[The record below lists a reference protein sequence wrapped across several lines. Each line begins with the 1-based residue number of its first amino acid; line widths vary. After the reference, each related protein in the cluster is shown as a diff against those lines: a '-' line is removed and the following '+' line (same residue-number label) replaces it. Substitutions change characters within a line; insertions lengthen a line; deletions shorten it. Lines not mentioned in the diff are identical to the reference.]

1 MLLPEPL
8 FHVALFVLRGAYR
21 FWTINKKDREPQIVC
36 TRPFLL
42 AGRRKKTLSQ
52 KFLDPSRPRVC
63 IVRVV
68 DRSFRNLV
76 RYSIFAE
83 RCNLIEKGRCFIN
96 RSQSVKTII
105 DDASRTP
112 FTG

>member
-21 FWTINKKDREPQIVC
+21 FWTINKKDREPQIVR

-63 IVRVV
+63 IVDRVV
-68 DRSFRNLV
+68 DRSFR
-76 RYSIFAE
+76 S
-83 RCNLIEKGRCFIN
+83 
-96 RSQSVKTII
+96 
-105 DDASRTP
+105 
-112 FTG
+112 